1 MHSVAA
7 DNCFTLHV
15 EMRYGIYPCLIAS
28 YAIQI
33 HSELN
38 MSVKCF
44 FFFYT
49 MRFISNSVSLLVMIS
64 KEEEEKKNTY
74 SFHRVASRHEFS
86 RYKDHL
92 FKDLKWIDFDNFDID
107 IMVHFSVEIQ
117 VLYRGPIWERSF
129 LPS

>member
-44 FFFYT
+44 FFYT

-74 SFHRVASRHEFS
+74 ISSCRLETRVLALQGSSF
-86 RYKDHL
+86 
-92 FKDLKWIDFDNFDID
+92 
-107 IMVHFSVEIQ
+107 
-117 VLYRGPIWERSF
+117 
-129 LPS
+129 

>member
-38 MSVKCF
+38 MSVKF
-44 FFFYT
+44 FFFLHDEIYLEQCLAASDDLE
-49 MRFISNSVSLLVMIS
+49 RRRRKKEYIFISSCRLETRVLTLQGS
-64 KEEEEKKNTY
+64 
-74 SFHRVASRHEFS
+74 SF
-86 RYKDHL
+86 
-92 FKDLKWIDFDNFDID
+92 
-107 IMVHFSVEIQ
+107 
-117 VLYRGPIWERSF
+117 
-129 LPS
+129 